1 MKGACPDLLEPFP
14 DPVARALVDALLD
27 AGGEGVRAVLLFGSR
42 LAGTAPGR
50 FSAYDLVAVVEGYG
64 EFYRRLVAA
73 GRHGRSAG
81 LLSALA
87 KLLPPNVIAFD
98 PGLAGGELAKVMV
111 LTTSDFERSL
121 SPGARDHFLKGR
133 LVQRVKLLH
142 SATPAVAGSVCE
154 AILAARRDAL
164 RWTAP
169 SLPAAFTE
177 EDFARRMLE
186 VSYRGEIRPE
196 SAERVAGVFE
206 AQREFL
212 LPTYQSVLA
221 EAAETGRVG
230 RTGTGWTLT
239 PPPGALERL
248 SLRAYF
254 ARSKARATS
263 RWLKHVA
270 TFDDWL
276 TYIQRKVERRT
287 GIAVEVT
294 PLERRLPLLL
304 LWPKVVRVLLT
315 LHRARGAGSR
325 S

>member
-1 MKGACPDLLEPFP
+1 
-14 DPVARALVDALLD
+14 
-27 AGGEGVRAVLLFGSR
+27 
-42 LAGTAPGR
+42 
-50 FSAYDLVAVVEGYG
+50 
-64 EFYRRLVAA
+64 
-73 GRHGRSAG
+73 
-81 LLSALA
+81 
-87 KLLPPNVIAFD
+87 
-98 PGLAGGELAKVMV
+98 
-111 LTTSDFERSL
+111 
-121 SPGARDHFLKGR
+121 
-133 LVQRVKLLH
+133 
-142 SATPAVAGSVCE
+142 
-154 AILAARRDAL
+154 
-164 RWTAP
+164 
-169 SLPAAFTE
+169 
-177 EDFARRMLE
+177 MLE

-212 LPTYQSVLA
+212 LPTYRRVLA
-221 EAAETGRVG
+221 EAAEAGRVG
-230 RTGTGWTLT
+230 RTGASWTLT
-239 PPPGALERL
+239 PPPGAFERL
-248 SLRAYF
+248 RLRIYF

-294 PLERRLPLLL
+294 PLERKLPLLL